1 MKSKEV
7 NNIIVKRSRLQS
19 TPLGTPLM
27 CLNLLWCTPDGFPG
41 LRAYIR
47 LACKWDG
54 AAAIPYAKKSFK
66 ALLDQARNLA
76 DITINVGDK
85 RICRRQEDMLKCLL
99 ANMQNA
105 KRTYPAVCCCSPSVT
120 LDATVSC
127 CDCTLGV
134 HNR

>member
-7 NNIIVKRSRLQS
+7 NNIIVKQSRLQS
-19 TPLGTPLM
+19 TPLM

-66 ALLDQARNLA
+66 ALLDKTRNLA
-76 DITINVGDK
+76 DKTLRVGDK
-85 RICRRQEDMLKCLL
+85 KKLLSCLL
-99 ANMQNA
+99 RNMQNA
-105 KRTYPAVCCCSPSVT
+105 KRKYPEVCCCSPSVT
-120 LDATVSC
+120 LDVTVSC
-127 CDCTLGV
+127 CCCTLGA
-134 HNR
+134 HTL